1 MVETPRPEGPA
12 ALGPGR
18 WLVAAVLM
26 VACGLAAGTLVTT
39 GVSQQMV
46 IVVGAGVGLAL
57 AIVAASRFWWVVLA
71 LFLVRSSLDALKLG
85 HYSEGSST
93 LDPGV
98 IVGLVFLLSGSVWL
112 FAQWRTR
119 SWQPLSATSKW
130 FAALGA
136 AGLAAAVLA
145 HDPIA
150 SGRVGLK
157 LCAGALMY
165 AVLEQVLQQRP
176 ERIKTLLA
184 AAGASVA
191 IPALVA
197 FGQLRSPAQ
206 LEEFLD
212 VSRIQGTFVHPNPFA
227 TYLVIIC
234 VVAAAILP
242 HVRGLARWAAVAAGS
257 VSGVFAFFTYA
268 RGAWI
273 ALFLGLTVIGILQDR
288 RILAGLA
295 VGLVAVVLFVPSFTS
310 RLSDLD
316 NEAVQGRGDPNS
328 LAWRF
333 SYWQELLPRTAENPI
348 TGIGLDEVLRSSD
361 DSLQPHNVV
370 VQTVVETGLV
380 GLICLIGLC
389 TAMASDLR
397 RALRDGPKGLPRGV
411 AVGGAAA
418 AIGVLFQFSGEN
430 LLTQAAIHW
439 YLAVP
444 VISAIVWTSAHRRA
458 HPSDEDTTGFSD
470 RSPVPVR

>member
-1 MVETPRPEGPA
+1 M
-12 ALGPGR
+12 
-18 WLVAAVLM
+18 
-26 VACGLAAGTLVTT
+26 ACGLGAGALVT
-39 GVSQQMV
+39 GGLSQELV
-46 IVVGAGVGLAL
+46 IVVGAGLGLVL
-57 AIVAASRFWWVVLA
+57 AVIAASRFWWVVLA
-71 LFLVRSSLDALKLG
+71 LFAARSSLDALKLG
-85 HYSEGSST
+85 HYSEGSSS

-112 FAQWRTR
+112 FAQWRSK
-119 SWQPLSATSKW
+119 SWHPLSATSKW

-136 AGLAAAVLA
+136 AGMAAAALASSPLAA
-145 HDPIA
+145 
-150 SGRVGLK
+150 GRVGLK

-165 AVLEQVLQQRP
+165 AVLEQVLHQRP
-176 ERIKTLLA
+176 DRIKPLLA
-184 AAGASVA
+184 VTGASVA

-197 FGQLRSPAQ
+197 FGQLRSPSEA
-206 LEEFLD
+206 EAFLD

-227 TYLVIIC
+227 TYLVITC
-234 VVAAAILP
+234 VVAVAVFP
-242 HVRGLARWAAVAAGS
+242 HVRGFARWAAVAVAS
-257 VSGVFAFFTYA
+257 ISGFFAFFTYA

-273 ALFLGLTVIGILQDR
+273 ALFLGLAVIGALQDR

-328 LAWRF
+328 LAWRI

-348 TGIGLDEVLRSSD
+348 TGIGLDEVLRSSE

-370 VQTVVETGLV
+370 VQTVVETGLLGLVSLV
-380 GLICLIGLC
+380 GLCI
-389 TAMASDLR
+389 AMASDLR

-411 AVGGAAA
+411 AVGAAAA

-444 VISAIVWTSAHRRA
+444 VISAIVWTSVHQQQRDQA
-458 HPSDEDTTGFSD
+458 SDDGVGSTALGVGQLG
-470 RSPVPVR
+470 PA